1 MAQRVLLGTLV
12 ALMLD
17 PAIAAAHAII
27 LESSPAVDATVAGPD
42 VDVTLRFN
50 SRIDRARSSVTVSA
64 SETAAGTTPA
74 TLPLAS
80 DTSPDI
86 LKSRAR
92 GLAPGRYVLRWQVLS
107 VDGHITRGD
116 IPFTIRR

>member
-1 MAQRVLLGTLV
+1 MARRLLPGLLV
-12 ALMLD
+12 ALLLD
-17 PAIAAAHAII
+17 PAHAAAHAII
-27 LESSPAVDATVAGPD
+27 VESAPAVGATVAGPD

-50 SRIDRARSSVTVSA
+50 SRIDRARSSVTLS
-64 SETAAGTTPA
+64 TAAAPA
-74 TLPLAS
+74 GAAPASLPLAA

-86 LKSRAR
+86 LKSRAG

-116 IPFTIRR
+116 IPFTIGR